1 MSTETVTRDSARFV
15 SQVNELTPLAAPSH
29 RSRAWG
35 PRQRPPSE
43 ERKVETL
50 RKPSPMLREE
60 LERQQRVC
68 SRLLT
73 EERREYQK
81 RIDFLTNEQKLIA
94 QFAAFLP
101 IAAILAKTKSRDR
114 SDEALRASYFKQV
127 ASFRAVLPAYLGA
140 SCNLLAMAGMPSWQA
155 GEGPQPSKKRF
166 ATSLSRQAR
175 EDIGKVKRTVKAQEA
190 LLTERS
196 GERRK

>member
-1 MSTETVTRDSARFV
+1 MSTETAARSSKRFV
-15 SQVNELTPLAAPSH
+15 SQVNELTPLGTPSH
-29 RSRAWG
+29 RSPGRARG
-35 PRQRPPSE
+35 QRPPNEQRS
-43 ERKVETL
+43 VETL

-60 LERQQRVC
+60 LARQEMVC

-81 RIDFLTNEQKLIA
+81 RIEFLTNEQKLIA

-101 IAAILAKTKSRDR
+101 IAASLAKTKSRDR
-114 SDEALRASYFKQV
+114 SDEALRTSYFEQV
-127 ASFRAVLPAYLGA
+127 ASFRAALPSYLGA

-155 GEGPQPSKKRF
+155 GEAPQRSTRF
-166 ATSLSRQAR
+166 ASSLSRQVR
-175 EDIGKVKRTVKAQEA
+175 EDIGKAKRTAKAQET
-190 LLTERS
+190 LLTERL